1 MKKNI
6 GEKVT
11 FTVGEAAD
19 RIRVT
24 GWITDILEFD
34 EGENDYGYEVT
45 TSIGVFYL
53 NNDFKCVD

>member
-24 GWITDILEFD
+24 GRITDVLEL
-34 EGENDYGYEVT
+34 GENDYGYEVT

-53 NNDFKCVD
+53 NNDFKCVN

>member
-19 RIRVT
+19 RIKLT
-24 GWITDILEFD
+24 GRITDIFEFG
-34 EGENDYGYEVT
+34 EGENDYGYEAT
-45 TSIGVFYL
+45 TSIGVFCL
-53 NNDFKCVD
+53 NNDIKYVG

>member
-24 GWITDILEFD
+24 GRITDVLEL
-34 EGENDYGYEVT
+34 GENDYGYEVT

>member
-11 FTVGEAAD
+11 FTVGEATD

-24 GWITDILEFD
+24 GGITDILEL
-34 EGENDYGYEVT
+34 GENDYGYEVT

>member
-24 GWITDILEFD
+24 GRITDILEL
-34 EGENDYGYEVT
+34 GENDYGYEVT